1 MTTLSTSA
9 FRANALARRFVYRSP
24 LVARLLYGARFEPY
38 QAVSFW
44 ELGSLAMREALR
56 RDLRSGQRALEIG
69 TGPYATLA
77 LWAQARWTLDLT
89 ATEIDED
96 WAAWARRHV
105 RANRGAVDVRCCDLF
120 DGIDGTFDAI
130 WFVAPYTP
138 AATFAQQAAGVAD
151 ADARSK
157 LRVRTCG
164 GDRGWELIDRYLGGV
179 RSRLR
184 PGGRAYFSVNRVHQ
198 SVETMRGLVQA
209 HGLRVVRE
217 TSLPVV
223 PVVTIAVSAPVSA

>member
-1 MTTLSTSA
+1 MTALSSTA

-38 QAVSFW
+38 QAISFW

-56 RDLRSGQRALEIG
+56 RDLRAGMRALEIG

-77 LWAQARWTLDLT
+77 LWAQARWPLELT

-105 RANRGAVDVRCCDLF
+105 RANHGAVDVRCCDLF

-138 AATFAQQAAGVAD
+138 AATFAEQAAGVD
-151 ADARSK
+151 DDARAK

-164 GDRGWELIDRYLGGV
+164 GDQGWELIDRYLAGV
-179 RSRLR
+179 RTRLR

-198 SVETMRGLVQA
+198 RLDTLRGLVEQ

-217 TSLPVV
+217 TQLPVV
-223 PVVTIAVSAPVSA
+223 PVVALAVSG